1 MFMDKSNIEKLLHI
15 MRALRNRDGGCP
27 WDMEQTFKSISPY
40 TIEEAYEVADA
51 IERCD
56 IEGLKDEL
64 GDLLFQVVFHAEI
77 AKEEGHFEFNDV
89 VVGIIDKMIRRHPH
103 VFADA
108 AVITPE
114 AQNVAWEDIKSRER
128 RKASDSSQMSA
139 LADVPLALP
148 ALMRAQKL
156 QKRAAR
162 IGFDWPTTE
171 EIFDKVDEEILELKN
186 ELLNPCNHQR
196 VEEEIGDLLLVCVN
210 LARKL
215 DVDAEIALKRAS
227 KKFERRFRAMES
239 ILTKNGNQKKATL
252 EDMERIWT
260 EVKKL
265 EKTLDS
271 NGIIKR

>member
-1 MFMDKSNIEKLLHI
+1 MKRSNIEKLLEI
-15 MRALRNRDGGCP
+15 MRALRTPDSGCP
-27 WDMEQTFKSISPY
+27 WDIEQTFKSISPH

-56 IEGLKDEL
+56 TKGLKDEL
-64 GDLLFQVVFHAEI
+64 GDLLFQVVFHSEI
-77 AKEEGHFEFNDV
+77 AKEEGHFNFNDV
-89 VVGIIDKMIRRHPH
+89 VVGIIDKMVRRHPH

-108 AVITPE
+108 SVLTSQ
-114 AQNVAWEDIKSRER
+114 AQKVAWEDIKANER
-128 RKASDSSQMSA
+128 LNNTSDSSERSA

-148 ALMRAQKL
+148 ALVRAQKL

-162 IGFDWPTTE
+162 IGFDWPTAE
-171 EIFDKVDEEILELKN
+171 EILEKVDEEILEVRD
-186 ELLNPCNHQR
+186 ELLSTSSRER
-196 VEEEIGDLLLVCVN
+196 VEEEIGDLLFVCVN

-239 ILTKNGNQKKATL
+239 ILTENSDRRKATL

-260 EVKKL
+260 EVKEL
-265 EKTLDS
+265 EKT
-271 NGIIKR
+271 

>member
-1 MFMDKSNIEKLLHI
+1 MKKSNIDKLLDI
-15 MRALRNRDGGCP
+15 MLALRNPDSGCP
-27 WDMEQTFKSISPY
+27 WDVEQTFQSISPY

-51 IERCD
+51 IERSD

-64 GDLLFQVVFHAEI
+64 GDLLFQVIFHSEI
-77 AKEEGHFEFNDV
+77 AKEEGHFVFNDV
-89 VVGIIDKMIRRHPH
+89 VVGIIDKMVRRHPH
-103 VFADA
+103 VFSEAS
-108 AVITPE
+108 VRSSE
-114 AQNVAWEDIKSRER
+114 AQSVAWEDIKARER
-128 RKASDSSQMSA
+128 LNTSNSRKSSAMS
-139 LADVPLALP
+139 DVPLAFP

-171 EIFDKVDEEILELKN
+171 GILEKIDEEILEVKD
-186 ELLNPCNHQR
+186 ELLNTSNHER
-196 VEEEIGDLLLVCVN
+196 VEEEIGDLLFVCVN

-215 DVDAEIALKRAS
+215 NVDAEIALKRAS

-239 ILTKNGNQKKATL
+239 ILMENENLKKPTL

-265 EKTLDS
+265 EKT
-271 NGIIKR
+271 